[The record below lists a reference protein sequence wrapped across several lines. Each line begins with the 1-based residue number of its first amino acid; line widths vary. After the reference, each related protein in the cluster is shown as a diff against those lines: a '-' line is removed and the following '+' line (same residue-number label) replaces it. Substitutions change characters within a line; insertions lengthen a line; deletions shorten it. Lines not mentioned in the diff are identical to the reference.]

1 METKQ
6 KPSKVND
13 GDYSVPR
20 YRPHEAIWAAGLRR
34 CLRSIPTATR
44 WLRSHLHRS
53 AVDKRCPAV
62 PQYCLI
68 NTVRTLDART
78 RSPGIYTERLRRYS
92 EAVSPDGPCIFPSRK
107 VEDGCCA
114 PPQGSLENP
123 RRGPCREL
131 KTDLYPSARRLKK
144 QNKGKNSTRDGGVS
158 GRPRWEHLPAL
169 IAGKTNPCQEF
180 CPTQ

>member
-1 METKQ
+1 MMGTTVYQGIGHTKQ
-6 KPSKVND
+6 SGLLDFGGVSEVYLPQRDGSAPTYIAAPSI
-13 GDYSVPR
+13 SV
-20 YRPHEAIWAAGLRR
+20 AL
-34 CLRSIPTATR
+34 LF
-44 WLRSHLHRS
+44 
-53 AVDKRCPAV
+53 